1 MPFTIIKTGLDTR
14 LLTTGSRGRR
24 ALGVPVGG
32 PADAW
37 AADVAN
43 ALVGNAPGAP
53 VHECTQLG
61 PTLRANSAGV
71 AVVIGAPM
79 SVSVNGVS
87 VDSGTVFRFHVDDEI
102 QLGGCA
108 VGVRA
113 YLAMGGDTSLVGRS
127 APGAYSLPLPPHT
140 LRVLPGTQADWFSDD
155 VFFES
160 TWTVSNTSNR
170 MGLRLSGPVLD
181 KRTEEMTSEP
191 VAPGAVQ
198 VTNDGQPIVLGVD
211 GQTIG
216 GYPKVAHVIR
226 ADLDCL
232 GQLRPGAEVRF
243 ERVTLDKAR
252 TAALA
257 RHREQ
262 EKWLMR
268 LGTTGLVSYHVAIS

>member
-1 MPFTIIKTGLDTR
+1 MPFSVIKPGLDTR
-14 LLTTGSRGRR
+14 LLTTGCRGRR

-37 AADVAN
+37 ACAVAN

-53 VHECTQLG
+53 AYECTQLG
-61 PTLRANSAGV
+61 PTLRANSEGV
-71 AVVIGAPM
+71 AAVIGAPM
-79 SVSVNGVS
+79 AVSVNGLPLET
-87 VDSGTVFRFHVDDEI
+87 GTVFRFQLDDVIE
-102 QLGGCA
+102 LGGCA

-113 YLAMGGDTSLVGRS
+113 YLAVGSNMALSGRS
-127 APGAYSLPLPPHT
+127 APGAYQLPQPPHT
-140 LRVLPGTQADWFSDD
+140 LRVVPGTQADWFSDNA
-155 VFFES
+155 FLQS
-160 TWTVSNTSNR
+160 AWTVSNTSNR
-170 MGLRLSGPVLD
+170 MGLRLSGPVLA
-181 KRTEEMTSEP
+181 KRNDEMTSEP

-198 VTNDGQPIVLGVD
+198 VANDGQPIVLGVD

-232 GQLRPGAEVRF
+232 GQLRPGTAVRF
-243 ERVTLDKAR
+243 ERVTLDEAR
-252 TAALA
+252 RLTLA

-268 LGTTGLVSYHVAIS
+268 LGVSRLERRTVETS